1 MENGD
6 RMFCHQCG
14 GVWLRRS
21 EDDLQCQHCN
31 SDFTEIVRFC
41 IKEHAGGI
49 QANYDSTRSKSLQTP
64 KNHPAMLPHHQPH
77 HVEKE
82 HSLRLTPLRIITHG
96 RTTTKTTTTLMASG
110 RVPGLPTAPT
120 DRQMADSPFRARH
133 LTEAEALVAVVA
145 LVVPRAQLDMGRMNS
160 VTP

>member
-1 MENGD
+1 
-6 RMFCHQCG
+6 MFCHHCG

-41 IKEHAGGI
+41 IKQNAGGI

-77 HVEKE
+77 HAEKE
-82 HSLRLTPLRIITHG
+82 HSLQLTPLQITTRG
-96 RTTTKTTTTLMASG
+96 GTTTKTTTILMASV
-110 RVPGLPTAPT
+110 RVRGSPTAPT
-120 DRQMADSPFRARH
+120 DRQMAGSAFRAQH
-133 LTEAEALVAVVA
+133 STEAEALVAVVA

>member
-1 MENGD
+1 
-6 RMFCHQCG
+6 MFCHHCG

-41 IKEHAGGI
+41 INEYAGGI
-49 QANYDSTRSKSLQTP
+49 QANYDSTRSKSLRTP

-77 HVEKE
+77 HIEKE
-82 HSLRLTPLRIITHG
+82 HSLRLIPLPTIIPG
-96 RTTTKTTTTLMASG
+96 RTMTKTTTILVASV
-110 RVPGLPTAPT
+110 RVPGSPTAPT
-120 DRQMADSPFRARH
+120 DRQMVGSAFRARH
-133 LTEAEALVAVVA
+133 LTEAVALVAVVA